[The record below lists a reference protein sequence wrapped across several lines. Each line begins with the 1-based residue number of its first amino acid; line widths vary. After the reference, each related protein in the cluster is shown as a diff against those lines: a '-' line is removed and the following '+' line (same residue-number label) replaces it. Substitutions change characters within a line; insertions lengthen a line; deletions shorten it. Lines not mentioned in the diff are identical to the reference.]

1 MSSPPPVLLSFVREV
16 VEQQVAQDGLTVL
29 GEGLGLHAV
38 LAALV
43 RVQAAQGG
51 GLVLLLGCA
60 DHQKRALLQDLGPD
74 GPTPGDVT
82 AELSI
87 AERLACYSA
96 GGCLCVTTRILV
108 VDLLT
113 QRLSAS
119 AVSGA
124 AASVQLPPSRPSD
137 LSCPP
142 QGCWL

>member
-1 MSSPPPVLLSFVREV
+1 MLGFVREA

-43 RVQAAQGG
+43 RVQHAQGG
-51 GLVLLLGCA
+51 GLVLLIGCA
-60 DHQKRALLQDLGPD
+60 DHQKRALLHDLGD
-74 GPTPGDVT
+74 SVPTPDDVT

-87 AERLACYSA
+87 AERLARYAA
-96 GGCLCVTTRILV
+96 GGCLFVTTRILV

-113 QRLSAS
+113 QRLTAN

-124 AASVQLPPSRPSD
+124 SHTAEIPRIAVH
-137 LSCPP
+137 
-142 QGCWL
+142 

>member
-1 MSSPPPVLLSFVREV
+1 MTHYLPSLPVMSSPVLLSFVREV
-16 VEQQVAQDGLTVL
+16 VEQQVQQDGLTVL

-43 RVQAAQGG
+43 RVQQAQGG

-60 DHQKRALLQDLGPD
+60 DHQKRALLHDLGPG

-87 AERLACYSA
+87 AERLACYAA

-119 AVSGA
+119 AVSGEAPPARFSCHA
-124 AASVQLPPSRPSD
+124 AAL
-137 LSCPP
+137 
-142 QGCWL
+142 